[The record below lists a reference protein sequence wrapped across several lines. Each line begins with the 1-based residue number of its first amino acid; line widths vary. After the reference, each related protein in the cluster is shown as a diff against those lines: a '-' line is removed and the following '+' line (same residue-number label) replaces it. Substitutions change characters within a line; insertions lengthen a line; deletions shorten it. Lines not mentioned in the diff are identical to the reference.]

1 MVYFL
6 TMYERQDYQIL
17 DQLVN
22 QMEGDVTSPPPDPKT
37 WRGKASQW
45 MQPGEPRTGARS
57 TSSTNGALTDI
68 AKSCFQNLSVWCLQC
83 LP

>member
-45 MQPGEPRTGARS
+45 MQAWR
-57 TSSTNGALTDI
+57 
-68 AKSCFQNLSVWCLQC
+68 AKDWGQIDQFHQWCLD
-83 LP
+83 